1 MNPVSLMKKT
11 ADNGLKDASYE
22 ELVREML
29 VRIGEDPDREGLL
42 RTPSR
47 VEKAMEYLT
56 KGYHETPK
64 DILNDALFTVDYD
77 EMVIVKDIEMFS
89 MCEHHMLP
97 FFGKVH
103 IAYIPNGKVIGLSKL
118 PRLVE
123 IFSRRLQVQERMTTQ
138 IADAIEELIKP
149 QGVGVIV
156 EARHLCMMMRGV
168 EKQHSSAVT
177 SAMKGVF
184 RDLDTRTEFLSLV
197 RQRTSNGV

>member
-11 ADNGLKDASYE
+11 AETGLKDATYE

-29 VRIGEDPDREGLL
+29 VRIGEDPEREGLL
-42 RTPSR
+42 RTPGR

-56 KGYHETPK
+56 KGYHESPK
-64 DILNDALFTVDYD
+64 DALNDALFTVDYD

-118 PRLVE
+118 PRLVD
-123 IFSRRLQVQERMTTQ
+123 IFARRLQVQERLTTQ
-138 IADAIEELIKP
+138 IAEAIQDVIQP

-177 SAMKGVF
+177 SAMLGVF

-197 RQRTSNGV
+197 HQRSQNGF

>member
-1 MNPVSLMKKT
+1 MKNT
-11 ADNGLKDASYE
+11 GEADLKSATYE

-29 VRIGEDPDREGLL
+29 TRLGEDAEREGLL
-42 RTPSR
+42 RTPQR

-56 KGYHETPK
+56 KGYHETPRE
-64 DILNDALFTVDYD
+64 ILNDALFTVDYD

-118 PRLVE
+118 PRLVD
-123 IFSRRLQVQERMTTQ
+123 IFARRLQVQERLTTE
-138 IADAIEELIKP
+138 IAGAIQELIQP

-177 SAMKGVF
+177 SAMLGVF

-197 RQRTSNGV
+197 RQKATNGL

>member
-1 MNPVSLMKKT
+1 MKKT
-11 ADNGLKDASYE
+11 GESVLKDANYE

-42 RTPSR
+42 RTPHR
-47 VEKAMEYLT
+47 VEKAMEYMT
-56 KGYHETPK
+56 KGYHETPQ
-64 DILNDALFTVDYD
+64 DVVNDALFTVSYD

-118 PRLVE
+118 PRLVD
-123 IFSRRLQVQERMTTQ
+123 IFARRLQVQERMTTE
-138 IADAIEELIKP
+138 IAEAIQEVIQP

-177 SAMKGVF
+177 SAMLGVF

-197 RQRTSNGV
+197 RQKSPNGF